1 MKQLTFQAQGDL
13 AIFQHSGLF
22 PSLEPSPWLIGEL
35 RVVPAPGGLKY
46 RSWAGTACCAHD
58 YVVRRLQGVEY
69 KCRVE
74 YKYKLLVAIHTR
86 ETTKAGG

>member
-35 RVVPAPGGLKY
+35 CVVPAPGGLKY

-69 KCRVE
+69 KYREGLVS
-74 YKYKLLVAIHTR
+74 YLLLFIHV
-86 ETTKAGG
+86 KN